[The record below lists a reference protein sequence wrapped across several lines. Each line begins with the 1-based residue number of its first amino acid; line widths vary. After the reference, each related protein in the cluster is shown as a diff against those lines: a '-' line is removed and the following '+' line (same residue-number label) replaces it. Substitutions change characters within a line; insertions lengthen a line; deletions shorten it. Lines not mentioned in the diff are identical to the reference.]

1 MTIVDQCMWRHHDLK
16 FKSKNWEPGKYRE
29 KSTNAHL
36 SEVGSPEQEGGAPW
50 DCAWN
55 WGAPDGDNRVAVTA
69 TSHCSAQVWPL
80 TQTLWARV
88 SIDQSEKQQIGKN
101 KNKLLWFL
109 SGLYKYWKCE
119 FKPHTHTFEQAGD
132 VSDGRNQ
139 KDFVLAEHLH
149 LHSRALS
156 KTLTCRSLPK
166 ESFLF
171 LLTTEIT
178 FCRGP

>member
-36 SEVGSPEQEGGAPW
+36 SEAGSPEQEGGAPW

-119 FKPHTHTFEQAGD
+119 FKPHTHTHIWTGWW
-132 VSDGRNQ
+132 RIWW
-139 KDFVLAEHLH
+139 
-149 LHSRALS
+149 
-156 KTLTCRSLPK
+156 K
-166 ESFLF
+166 ESKGLCAGRTPSSPA
-171 LLTTEIT
+171 LESII
-178 FCRGP
+178 